1 MTSPVKMII
10 ILEGLRENR
19 IFYPARYLG
28 EFEDGYSCEVGG
40 NDIGD
45 CLYRLTQLEDKHG
58 QLVWY
63 GGLNDENYIDGEYTS
78 TEDSNEYF
86 GNN

>member
-1 MTSPVKMII
+1 MKSFIKGNRYFGVVM
-10 ILEGLRENR
+10 GNR
-19 IFYPARYLG
+19 ILYLARYLG